1 MAQMAS
7 PQISSKPIGK
17 KFTMQAR
24 DETVRKTLQ
33 GAKRNL
39 ENAQHDF
46 DGEFYESACLFAHL
60 AAEKSLKALLFQS
73 GEFQP
78 TKPIREH
85 DIEKLY
91 KSAREYFPSLEEIA
105 EDVLVFEDYDEQVRY
120 MNEEEGTSPWETY
133 TKTDAEIA
141 IPAAERIFEAAHRIV
156 YAVESILNIDE

>member
-1 MAQMAS
+1 MAS
-7 PQISSKPIGK
+7 PQISSKLIGK
-17 KFTMQAR
+17 KSTMSTRQ
-24 DETVRKTLQ
+24 DTVRKTLH

-73 GEFQP
+73 GEFPP
-78 TKPIREH
+78 TKPIKEH

-91 KSAREYFPSLEEIA
+91 KSAKGHFPALEQIS
-105 EDVLVFEDYDEQVRY
+105 EDVLAFEDYDEQVRY

-141 IPAAERIFEAAHRIV
+141 IPAAERIFEAAYRIV
-156 YAVESILNIDE
+156 YTVESILNIDE

>member
-1 MAQMAS
+1 
-7 PQISSKPIGK
+7 
-17 KFTMQAR
+17 MQARDAGAR
-24 DETVRKTLQ
+24 DETVRKTFL

-78 TKPIREH
+78 TKPIKEH

-91 KSAREYFPSLEEIA
+91 KSAIEHFPSLEQIA

-120 MNEEEGTSPWETY
+120 MNEQEGTSPWETY
-133 TKTDAEIA
+133 TATDAEIA
-141 IPAAERIFEAAHRIV
+141 IPAAERIYESSYRIV
-156 YAVESILNIDE
+156 YAVESILDIDE

>member
-1 MAQMAS
+1 MAA
-7 PQISSKPIGK
+7 KE
-17 KFTMQAR
+17 
-24 DETVRKTLQ
+24 DTVRKTFL

-39 ENAQHDF
+39 ENAKHDF

-73 GEFQP
+73 GEYSP
-78 TKPIREH
+78 MRPIKEH

-91 KSAREYFPSLEEIA
+91 KSAKGYFPSLEQIA
-105 EDVLVFEDYDEQVRY
+105 DDVLVFEDYDEQVRY

-141 IPAAERIFEAAHRIV
+141 VPAAERIFEASYRIV
-156 YAVESILNIDE
+156 YAVESILDIDD